1 MLGTCISPRYPFDIE
16 VHHRVH
22 APHVLHELARML
34 ALGYDTPLALVGGTN
49 VVVREYLQHHR
60 EAGAAV
66 IRLFRTA
73 QQRGFHD
80 GDHLRQRIAHG
91 REGGS
96 SLCAG
101 LLTAR
106 IGA

>member
-16 VHHRVH
+16 VHDRVH
-22 APHVLHELARML
+22 APHVLRELARML
-34 ALGYDTPLALVGGTN
+34 ALGYDTLLALVGGTD
-49 VVVREYLQHHR
+49 VVVREYLQHLR

-66 IRLFRTA
+66 IRLVRTA

-80 GDHLRQRIAHG
+80 WDQLYQRVARG

-96 SLCAG
+96 
-101 LLTAR
+101 
-106 IGA
+106 